1 MLTLFVLKKRDYEA
15 AINCLNST
23 GLPKPLNRLNR
34 VPKHNTTEIIPSDG
48 FNEKDTTKRHDFAD
62 PQNHAIKAKPILKMI
77 HRYNLKDLNLPQRE
91 AKAPMDLT
99 FKTRQ
104 EIIEKQNWETT
115 MQSAFGAG
123 QHLDAKGETFKFKEL
138 LKTQAGIHAPRQF
151 ENQGVKCSAGLCG
164 EVYKAND
171 P

>member
-62 PQNHAIKAKPILKMI
+62 P
-77 HRYNLKDLNLPQRE
+77 
-91 AKAPMDLT
+91 
-99 FKTRQ
+99 
-104 EIIEKQNWETT
+104 
-115 MQSAFGAG
+115 
-123 QHLDAKGETFKFKEL
+123 
-138 LKTQAGIHAPRQF
+138 
-151 ENQGVKCSAGLCG
+151 
-164 EVYKAND
+164 
-171 P
+171 